1 VALPRLAGE
10 GCPDDPGAA
19 GRPAAD
25 YGLSGV
31 RVLVV
36 DDETDSRAMLSAVLE
51 GHGAAV
57 TAAGSAAEA
66 VAAFERARPDII
78 VSDIAMPEEDG
89 YSLIRRIRALAP
101 GRGGR
106 TPAVALTGRVTAD
119 DRTRA
124 LAAGF
129 QAHVAKPIDT
139 AELLEAVA
147 ALAGRIGR

>member
-1 VALPRLAGE
+1 
-10 GCPDDPGAA
+10 
-19 GRPAAD
+19 
-25 YGLSGV
+25 
-31 RVLVV
+31 
-36 DDETDSRAMLSAVLE
+36 
-51 GHGAAV
+51 V
-57 TAAGSAAEA
+57 TSAGSADEA

-78 VSDIAMPEEDG
+78 VSDIAMPGQDG
-89 YSLIRRIRALAP
+89 YSLIRRIRALGP
-101 GRGGR
+101 EGGGR

-147 ALAGRIGR
+147 ALAGRIGP